1 MNYFENKKRIDTLQI
16 LASTITTY
24 ILVKKYEDSTNF
36 ISMRLEDIFDNKN
49 LEHVIAVGET
59 MESVD
64 RAVRDLDLLEDELNF
79 ISQQMTKEVLEDRE
93 LQLYCFNKVYD
104 YEDIN
109 CFTEQIFKDL
119 EYYPLDF
126 DDLWGSFKR
135 SVCSTHERLME
146 IEHWH
151 DRYHEFD
158 RTFDR
163 Y

>member
-24 ILVKKYEDSTNF
+24 ILVKKYEDNTNF
-36 ISMRLEDIFDNKN
+36 ISMRLEDIFDDRN
-49 LEHVIAVGET
+49 LDNVIAVGDA
-59 MESVD
+59 MESID

-119 EYYPLDF
+119 EYYPMDF

-135 SVCSTHERLME
+135 SVCSTFDRIIE
-146 IEHWH
+146 IEHLH
-151 DRYHEFD
+151 DRFHEHD
-158 RTFDR
+158 KTFDR
-163 Y
+163 F